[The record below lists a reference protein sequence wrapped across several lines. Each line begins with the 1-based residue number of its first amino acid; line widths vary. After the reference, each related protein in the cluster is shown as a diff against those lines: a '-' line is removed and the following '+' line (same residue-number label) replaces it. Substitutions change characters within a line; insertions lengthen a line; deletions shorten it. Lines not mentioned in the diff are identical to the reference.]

1 MADITKC
8 EGKDCPL
15 KESCYRYTAIDSEY
29 RQAYFTESPYSV
41 LNKKCD
47 EYMELNKII

>member
-8 EGKDCPL
+8 EGKNCPL
-15 KESCYRYTAIDSEY
+15 KESCYRYTAKDNEY
-29 RQAYFTESPYSV
+29 RQSYFIKTPYSF

-47 EYMELNKII
+47 EYMKLNK